1 MERNSEEPLLPE
13 QGPLPQFHSINP
25 EVLVTKA
32 SDRPVHMTGNGHAS
46 SWEPIEADHPL
57 ETGKQ
62 EEKTRFFVPT
72 LLFFLTLLTTLLAG
86 SYLAGAY
93 RDMNDFLRRPAD
105 ITSGIP
111 FSFTLMSILFI
122 HEMGHYL
129 TSKSYGVKTTLPYF
143 IPGLWGS
150 FGLIGTFGAF
160 IRMKS
165 PILRK
170 NALLDI
176 GAAGPIAGFV
186 VSVIAVGFGIHS
198 AKIIQEG
205 GAMISLGEPLIFTFL
220 KYIQGRVP
228 PPGYD
233 LAIGPVGFAGWIGL
247 LVTSLNLLPMGQL
260 DGGHIGYALFGRK
273 QRFISMAV
281 VLSLFFFGAIGWPGW
296 FVWAVL
302 GVILG
307 LWHPPI
313 LDEEFP
319 LDFKHR
325 LVGWGSIVL
334 FILTFMPVPFKVGS

>member
-1 MERNSEEPLLPE
+1 
-13 QGPLPQFHSINP
+13 
-25 EVLVTKA
+25 
-32 SDRPVHMTGNGHAS
+32 
-46 SWEPIEADHPL
+46 
-57 ETGKQ
+57 
-62 EEKTRFFVPT
+62 
-72 LLFFLTLLTTLLAG
+72 
-86 SYLAGAY
+86 
-93 RDMNDFLRRPAD
+93 
-105 ITSGIP
+105 
-111 FSFTLMSILFI
+111 
-122 HEMGHYL
+122 
-129 TSKSYGVKTTLPYF
+129 
-143 IPGLWGS
+143 
-150 FGLIGTFGAF
+150 
-160 IRMKS
+160 
-165 PILRK
+165 
-170 NALLDI
+170 
-176 GAAGPIAGFV
+176 
-186 VSVIAVGFGIHS
+186 
-198 AKIIQEG
+198 
-205 GAMISLGEPLIFTFL
+205 
-220 KYIQGRVP
+220 
-228 PPGYD
+228 

>member
-1 MERNSEEPLLPE
+1 MMEHKSEQPLLPD
-13 QGPLPQFHSINP
+13 QGPLPQFHPISP
-25 EVLVTKA
+25 EVLITKA
-32 SDRPVHMTGNGHAS
+32 MGNGHAS
-46 SWEPIEADHPL
+46 SWEQRPIELKETLGSADA
-57 ETGKQ
+57 EQ
-62 EEKTRFFVPT
+62 KTHVVIPT
-72 LLFFLTLLTTLLAG
+72 ILFFLTLFTTLLAG

-93 RDMNDFLRRPAD
+93 RDMNDFFRRPAD
-105 ITSGIP
+105 IASGIP

-165 PILRK
+165 PILKK

-186 VSVIAVGFGIHS
+186 ISVIAVGFGIHS
-198 AKIIQEG
+198 AKIIEEG
-205 GAMISLGEPLIFTFL
+205 GALISLGEPLIFTFL
-220 KYIQGRVP
+220 KYIQGKIP
-228 PPGYD
+228 PPGFD

-281 VLSLFFFGAIGWPGW
+281 VFSLFFFGIIGWPGW
-296 FVWAVL
+296 FVWAIL
-302 GVILG
+302 GVLLG

-313 LDEEFP
+313 LDEDYP

-325 LVGWGSIVL
+325 LVGWGSIAL